1 MSDSAT
7 AIPELTE
14 YLQRLIDAGNYDAVK
29 QLLNPEQPVD
39 AAEAISNLPT
49 LQAIAFRLLLKDEAI
64 ESPAEHSEL
73 AVQSNRCWSACDPVR
88 CSSWWRRCPRMTGCV
103 SLMSCPPR
111 WCAICCSS
119 LSPDERRVT
128 AELPGYESETAGR
141 LMTTEFIGLKEFTTA
156 AQALEIV
163 RRQASATETVYTFI
177 TDGSPPDRHPVVAA
191 KSPTPR
197 PPSVR

>member
-49 LQAIAFRLLLKDEAI
+49 LQQAIAFRLLPKDEAI
-64 ESPAEHSEL
+64 EVYEYLEPVVQQSLLERMRSSEVLELVEEMSPDDRVRLFDEL
-73 AVQSNRCWSACDPVR
+73 PAKVVR
-88 CSSWWRRCPRMTGCV
+88 N
-103 SLMSCPPR
+103 LLQQ
-111 WCAICCSS
+111 

-128 AELPGYESETAGR
+128 AELLGYESETAGR
-141 LMTTEFIGLKEFTTA
+141 LMTTEFIGLK
-156 AQALEIV
+156 LSLIH
-163 RRQASATETVYTFI
+163 I
-177 TDGSPPDRHPVVAA
+177 
-191 KSPTPR
+191 
-197 PPSVR
+197 